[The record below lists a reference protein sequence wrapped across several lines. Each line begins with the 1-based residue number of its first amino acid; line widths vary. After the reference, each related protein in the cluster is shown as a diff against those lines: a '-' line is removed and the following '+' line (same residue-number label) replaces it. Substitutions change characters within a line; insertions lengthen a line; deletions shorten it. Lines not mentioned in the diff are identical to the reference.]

1 MAKGTDRIDR
11 TIEFWR
17 TRRIR
22 KFLLTQK
29 TIELLRTSIEALD
42 SRLFT
47 LQHIQ
52 ALNLAVALFEAQL
65 RDCLRLAVDNSGSEL
80 DTKSEFLDIKID
92 AAFINQMRSRR
103 FTLGEFVFINT
114 GISTI
119 ERLWGAMSFC
129 FPDDL
134 YGHAD
139 AFRHWCEE
147 KGRSPYE
154 LAELKASLAWVY
166 TERNRYVHEFFD
178 ETALALGES
187 DNLTVVAVHLGHAYD
202 FLMFVQSLKEERFS
216 YEYPEDHPSW
226 GKTGKAI
233 NQTNKRIEELRVK
246 ITDLLPL
253 YTKDDEEDYK
263 DLYGGTYIESIRS
276 SLTRLIS
283 ASEDY
288 TDARVDF
295 AMLAYG
301 PSGTARNDIAAHTR
315 LAALEGLESTL
326 TAGLEDMRSYVYG
339 PRDDAETPPEGAA
352 P

>member
-29 TIELLRTSIEALD
+29 TIELLRLSIEALD

-65 RDCLRLAVDNSGSEL
+65 RECLRLAVDDRSSEL
-80 DTKSEFLDIKID
+80 DAKSEFLDIKKID

-187 DNLTVVAVHLGHAYD
+187 DNLAVVAVHLGHAYD

-216 YEYPEDHPSW
+216 SEYPEDHPSW

-233 NQTNKRIEELRVK
+233 NQTNKRIEELIVK
-246 ITDLLPL
+246 ITELLPL
-253 YTKDDEEDYK
+253 FTKDEEGDEDN
-263 DLYGGTYIESIRS
+263 YIESIRS

-283 ASEDY
+283 TSEEY
-288 TDARVDF
+288 ADARVDF
-295 AMLAYG
+295 AVTYM
-301 PSGTARNDIAAHTR
+301 SGTMRNDVAAHTR
-315 LAALEGLESTL
+315 LAALKALESVLTTGLET
-326 TAGLEDMRSYVYG
+326 MRVYLNING
-339 PRDDAETPPEGAA
+339 ERRDDDETAPEG
-352 P
+352 